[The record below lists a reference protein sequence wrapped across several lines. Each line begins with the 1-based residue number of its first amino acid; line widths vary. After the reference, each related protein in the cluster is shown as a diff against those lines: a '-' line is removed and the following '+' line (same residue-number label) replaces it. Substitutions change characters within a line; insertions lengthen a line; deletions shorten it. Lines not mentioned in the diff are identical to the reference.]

1 MEDKNEI
8 VDDIL
13 NTPDPYENVCMRETS
28 VEEYR
33 LYKKIF
39 RLIKKLIEKII
50 CIFKKNNHA

>member
-13 NTPDPYENVCMRETS
+13 NTPDPYENMCMRETS

-33 LYKKIF
+33 LYKRIF
-39 RLIKKLIEKII
+39 RLIKKII
-50 CIFKKNNHA
+50 NIFKKSNHA